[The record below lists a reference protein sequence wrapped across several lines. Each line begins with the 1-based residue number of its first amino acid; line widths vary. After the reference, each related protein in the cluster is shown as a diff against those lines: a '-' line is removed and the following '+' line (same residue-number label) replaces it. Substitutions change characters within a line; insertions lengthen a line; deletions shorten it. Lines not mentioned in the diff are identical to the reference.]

1 MLEDK
6 DSSNLIHMRI
16 KKHPAINKTKACI
29 LAGLGIPGESLVSLC
44 IYSPTLKFP
53 AGKEKER

>member
-1 MLEDK
+1 MT
-6 DSSNLIHMRI
+6 I

-29 LAGLGIPGESLVSLC
+29 LAGLGIPSESLVSLC

-53 AGKEKER
+53 AGKKKKKKKKR